1 MKVVL
6 LKDLTIGKQ
15 GDVLNLSAPMANYL
29 IRCKAV
35 KEFKQRGRKKTKA
48 NEDEEEEE
56 VNDD

>member
-29 IRCKAV
+29 IRCKAA
-35 KEFKQRGRKKTKA
+35 KEFKQRGRKKVKE
-48 NEDEEEEE
+48 NEEED
-56 VNDD
+56 VSDD